1 MTKERVEEL
10 IKQKATIYDRKTT
23 KIMLDKYSHVYQ
35 DYLILGHSIGKQYEF
50 YLRDLFETE
59 EQADWAYKTIIERTE
74 RFEPPMWEEI
84 EDKFCFK
91 FTLNNENYNMEVHK
105 TGNLIVIWNTTKKEA
120 VYTALC
126 KDCNKK
132 NYEKACQIVKDLFNG
147 KK

>member
-1 MTKERVEEL
+1 MITEERLKQIRRRKYAEDRIAYIVHWGVGKVETLHIVYDDELAIAYMYSEDIYETKEQAEW
-10 IKQKATIYDRKTT
+10 A
-23 KIMLDKYSHVYQ
+23 
-35 DYLILGHSIGKQYEF
+35 
-50 YLRDLFETE
+50 LRTVA
-59 EQADWAYKTIIERTE
+59 QHTQ
-74 RFEPPMWEEI
+74 RFDPPMWKEI

-105 TGNLIVIWNTTKKEA
+105 TGNLIVIWNTTKKEE